1 MSPLEDVV
9 CVESDGRGRRTSRYP
24 DSSWMS
30 PITMSWNGS
39 ASLGRGGPGAP
50 RGVRDQTDRSLVRAG
65 SAASGET
72 TDNSGHEQS
81 RQVQTNRSSATLH
94 GFDLGRKNGRT
105 VAARAPWAVA
115 QFRAGEAAPATIWAP
130 AVGRLKWRTRSF
142 GHEVVRLAVA
152 SEAQGGSSS
161 AFVSEIIEDW
171 CGTPW
176 PRKWPWPGPRPDTEA
191 EGPSP
196 EPWGVQTAR
205 VIGAVIFASAASR
218 LSSGDLRTAFDD
230 GADRLVETALVD

>member
-1 MSPLEDVV
+1 
-9 CVESDGRGRRTSRYP
+9 
-24 DSSWMS
+24 
-30 PITMSWNGS
+30 MSWNGP

-65 SAASGET
+65 SAAAGET

-81 RQVQTNRSSATLH
+81 RQIQTNRSSATLH
-94 GFDLGRKNGRT
+94 GFDLGRKNGANSGGQGTMGRST
-105 VAARAPWAVA
+105 VPVWRSS
-115 QFRAGEAAPATIWAP
+115 
-130 AVGRLKWRTRSF
+130 VGYHLGASGGTAEMA
-142 GHEVVRLAVA
+142 HEVVRLAVA

-176 PRKWPWPGPRPDTEA
+176 PRKWPWPGARPDTEA

-205 VIGAVIFASAASR
+205 VIGAVIFASAASY
-218 LSSGDLRTAFDD
+218 LSSGDLGTAVAD
-230 GADRLVETALVD
+230 GADRLVETALAD